1 MDRMDQ
7 INCLVRKDPWKA
19 NITHYKVSLGFR
31 LYVKD
36 LPIPIL
42 YISVS
47 CFVKPSLGFSYLM
60 MKIIMKESYPN
71 NSTSTSEK
79 ISFDLGKLILFED

>member
-1 MDRMDQ
+1 MDGMDQ
-7 INCLVRKDPWKA
+7 ISCLVRKNPWEA
-19 NITHYKVSLGFR
+19 NITHYKVSLGFT

-36 LPIPIL
+36 LRIPIL

-60 MKIIMKESYPN
+60 MKITMKKSCPN
-71 NSTSTSEK
+71 NSTSTTEK
-79 ISFDLGKLILFED
+79 IIFDLGKLILFED